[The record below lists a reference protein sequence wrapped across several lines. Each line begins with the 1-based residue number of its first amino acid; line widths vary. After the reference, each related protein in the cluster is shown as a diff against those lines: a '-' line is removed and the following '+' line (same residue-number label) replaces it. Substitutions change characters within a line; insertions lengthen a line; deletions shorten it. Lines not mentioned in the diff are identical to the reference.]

1 MDTFIRLLGL
11 ILIIFVIWLIFYL
24 LDRTNRKAI
33 EITGQNYL
41 INVNSAKNID
51 LESDKKIRQVI
62 RIVSHN
68 KNNSTYSIQSKKD
81 ARFLKDL
88 IKSEFDL
95 TEQEIEVERVSSKVL
110 FGAPLI

>member
-11 ILIIFVIWLIFYL
+11 LLIIFVIWLIFYL
-24 LDRTNRKAI
+24 LNRTNRKAI
-33 EITGQNYL
+33 EITGKNYI

-51 LESDKKIRQVI
+51 LENDKKIRQVI

-68 KNNSTYSIQSKKD
+68 KNNSTYSVQSKKD

-95 TEQEIEVERVSSKVL
+95 TEQEIEVERVTSKVL
-110 FGAPLI
+110 FGAPLS

>member
-24 LDRTNRKAI
+24 LNRTNRKAI

-51 LESDKKIRQVI
+51 LENDKKIRQVI

-68 KNNSTYSIQSKKD
+68 KNNSTYSVQSKKD

-95 TEQEIEVERVSSKVL
+95 TEQEIEVERVTSKVL
-110 FGAPLI
+110 FGAPLS

>member
-1 MDTFIRLLGL
+1 METFIRLLGL
-11 ILIIFVIWLIFYL
+11 LLIIFVIWLIFYL
-24 LDRTNRKAI
+24 LNRTNRKAI
-33 EITGQNYL
+33 EITGKNYL

-51 LESDKKIRQVI
+51 LENDKKIRQVI

-68 KNNSTYSIQSKKD
+68 KNNSTYSVQSKKD

-95 TEQEIEVERVSSKVL
+95 TEQEIEVERVTSKVL
-110 FGAPLI
+110 FGAPLS

>member
-11 ILIIFVIWLIFYL
+11 LLIIFVIWLIFYL
-24 LDRTNRKAI
+24 LNRTNRKAI
-33 EITGQNYL
+33 EITGKNYL

-51 LESDKKIRQVI
+51 LENDKKIRQVI

-68 KNNSTYSIQSKKD
+68 KNNSTYSVQSKKD

-95 TEQEIEVERVSSKVL
+95 TEQEIEVERVTSKVL
-110 FGAPLI
+110 FGAPLS

>member
-11 ILIIFVIWLIFYL
+11 LLIIFVIWLIFYL
-24 LDRTNRKAI
+24 LNRTNRKAI

-51 LESDKKIRQVI
+51 LENDKKIRQVI

-68 KNNSTYSIQSKKD
+68 KNNSTYSVQSKKD

-95 TEQEIEVERVSSKVL
+95 TEQEIEVERVTSKVL
-110 FGAPLI
+110 FGAPLS